1 MTCLPPRGAAASYPL
16 STPLS
21 WAPHPVPHA
30 APSVSKDSRHR
41 RARAVQP
48 EDWAMAWLSPG
59 GCEPQDIAGGVGA
72 GSLCPDRLS
81 CRTLS
86 AGVS

>member
-16 STPLS
+16 STPTS

-30 APSVSKDSRHR
+30 APSVGKDSRHR

-48 EDWAMAWLSPG
+48 EDWAMAWLSLG
-59 GCEPQDIAGGVGA
+59 GCEPQDIAGGGVGRGACAQTGCRA
-72 GSLCPDRLS
+72 GR
-81 CRTLS
+81 S
-86 AGVS
+86 ALG